1 MAYNII
7 ADFFSFINIPMF
19 DSMTILLIA
28 SFIIWEIPRSIK
40 IISEEY
46 TKGLYP
52 DNGRVID
59 IGMFVVGLASIAFFM
74 MDNNSERIVTFLK
87 TPGIT
92 SFFLVL
98 MLAIPLI
105 IAIGYFK
112 RLFATFDA
120 HNSIAVF
127 LTHALL
133 DLMHTIFQI
142 ALVVLALPVAGFLI
156 AGPK

>member
-1 MAYNII
+1 MAYNLLG
-7 ADFFSFINIPMF
+7 DFFSFINIPMF
-19 DSMTILLIA
+19 DTMTVLLIV

-59 IGMFVVGLASIAFFM
+59 IGMFIVGIASVVFFM
-74 MDNNSERIVTFLK
+74 LGNNAERIVTFLH

-92 SFFLVL
+92 AFFLIL
-98 MLAIPLI
+98 MLAIPI
-105 IAIGYFK
+105 IIIIGYFK

-133 DLMHTIFQI
+133 DLMHTIFQVS
-142 ALVVLALPVAGFLI
+142 LVVLALPVAGFLI